1 MGKGIDEIIE
11 ELQGAKKK
19 TTFKRLVTVMESAGC
34 RARSNKD
41 GCVISHSLVRK
52 YRVTVA
58 RPHGKSGGKYVKAP
72 YIGYCVRLLGL
83 VKDAEE
89 EQ

>member
-1 MGKGIDEIIE
+1 MGKGVDEIIE
-11 ELQGAKKK
+11 ELRRAKKK
-19 TTFKRLVTVMESAGC
+19 TTFERLVTVMESMGC
-34 RARSNKD
+34 RVRPNKD
-41 GCVISHSLVRK
+41 GCVISHSLVRE

-83 VKDAEE
+83 VKDGEK